1 MVGTKLAK
9 GEGEFIYKLIY
20 SPIEHF
26 LADQALD
33 PLNFVQFWNCLLF
46 TLAFCRLTFLAT
58 EQFDGRTKIGKK
70 EEEKGQKENGKVI
83 KMAMNI
89 FVEDWAILIGGHRIG
104 EANCGKFLRKI
115 IVFFLEN

>member
-1 MVGTKLAK
+1 
-9 GEGEFIYKLIY
+9 
-20 SPIEHF
+20 

-89 FVEDWAILIGGHRIG
+89 FVEDWAIPMLIGGHRIG